1 MAKLGIDFC
10 GLSFKNPIIA
20 SSIEPTD
27 SLDGL
32 RKCIDAGAAG
42 AVVKTLTDLPQM
54 AELTQHSKYTVLNE
68 KGRSIRGKVPRDFVF
83 YSRSG
88 YSDKPYRDW
97 IPILKQAQA
106 YAKQRDAHII
116 GSIGA
121 STLSGWSDVAKM
133 IEDCGIEIT
142 ELNFGCPHP
151 SQMKNT
157 KAGMLL
163 GQDPGYAAEVTE
175 KVVSAVGIPVV
186 VKLTPQ
192 VTSVVDVAK
201 SVQEAGAAGVVV
213 INRFVGFAVDI
224 EKGEPYIGGPAG
236 VGGPWVRYL
245 TLRWVHEIYSQLH
258 LPIAGSNGIY
268 DWREAVEFIMA
279 GARLME
285 VGSVLMLKGYKQ
297 LGKIISGLEEFMDHH
312 GYPTLESM
320 IGLASRRSQSYETHL
335 LTDRVHAVVDP
346 ERCINCWNCVQSCFY
361 RAMLRQGDELM
372 HDTNVCIGCELC
384 ASVCP
389 TEAIRFD
396 KETE

>member
-20 SSIEPTD
+20 ASIEPTD

-32 RKCIDAGAAG
+32 KQCIDAGAAG
-42 AVVKTLTDLPQM
+42 AVVKTITDLPQM
-54 AELTQHSKYTVLNE
+54 AELTQHSKYAVLNAE
-68 KGRSIRGKVPRDFVF
+68 GRYVRGKVPRDFVF

-88 YSDKPYRDW
+88 FSDKPYREW
-97 IPILKQAQA
+97 IPALKEAQA
-106 YAKQRDAHII
+106 YAQQHDAHII

-121 STLSGWSDVAKM
+121 NTLSGWSDVAKM
-133 IEDCGIEIT
+133 IEDCGIEMT

-157 KAGMLL
+157 KAGMLV
-163 GQDPGYAAEVTE
+163 GQDPDYAAEVTA
-175 KVVSAVGIPVV
+175 KVVSAVRIPVV

-192 VTSVVDVAK
+192 VTSVVEMAR
-201 SVQEAGAAGVVV
+201 SLHAAGAAGVVV

-224 EKGEPYIGGPAG
+224 EKAKPYIGGTAG

-279 GARLME
+279 G
-285 VGSVLMLKGYKQ
+285 
-297 LGKIISGLEEFMDHH
+297 
-312 GYPTLESM
+312 
-320 IGLASRRSQSYETHL
+320 RS
-335 LTDRVHAVVDP
+335 
-346 ERCINCWNCVQSCFY
+346 
-361 RAMLRQGDELM
+361 
-372 HDTNVCIGCELC
+372 
-384 ASVCP
+384 
-389 TEAIRFD
+389 
-396 KETE
+396 